1 MAAKAKQTA
10 VPGRVPGMALS
21 ILLAL
26 LACSCEKSLS
36 IGEPSSDDIVF
47 RSAVPAATLASAK
60 STKAS
65 VVTANDL
72 IDNGFRVSA
81 TCGPE
86 EAEVWTDVPFVREG
100 DVFKGGKWWPAVSAS
115 YHFYAANVPLRY
127 QEGRTTVA
135 ASAEEDVVCAYLPS
149 PVYKSTNTLSFQ
161 HIFASIGT
169 VTVVALDDYAIS
181 DVSVRLTPR
190 LSGIYDLAEGA
201 GRVDGTGWSSTVSG
215 DPVTVATSIGAHEN
229 DLWLVP
235 GAYSLDLEWTA
246 TKGDYAERFIGRS
259 VEVAIAA
266 GEVSQLRI
274 GLRGSGA
281 TDIAFDISV
290 ASRGLRT
297 IDIDDVLA
305 HTGVDLG
312 IRTEE
317 GRRLLF
323 ANENVGGEREVD
335 PGDFFAFGETSRQ
348 YDAVDGAMVGGAND
362 LTFSWSS
369 APYWV
374 SGSGT
379 SSRWSR
385 YTADK
390 DGYAATGLSD
400 GLSVL
405 LPEDDVAR
413 RQWGCNWRLPTREE
427 WRKLIDS
434 CSWEW
439 LDNYCGSGV
448 PGYVVRG
455 AGAAIFLPAAGYCE
469 KSYASPSTPTRY
481 YENLQGCYWSSS
493 VYERI
498 PAMAQS
504 LHFAED
510 AYLVGYDD
518 RCLGATVRAVCEVD

>member
-10 VPGRVPGMALS
+10 VPGGVPGMALS
-21 ILLAL
+21 ILLAF

-47 RSAVPAATLASAK
+47 RSAVPAAIV
-60 STKAS
+60 STKAD
-65 VVTANDL
+65 VVTANTL
-72 IDNGFRVSA
+72 IDSGFRVSA

-100 DVFKGGKWWPAVSAS
+100 DVFKGGKWWPAASAS
-115 YHFYAANVPLRY
+115 YHFYAANVPLHFD
-127 QEGRTTVA
+127 EGRTTVA

-215 DPVTVATSIGAHEN
+215 DPVTIATSIGAHEN

-266 GEVSQLRI
+266 GDVSQLRI

-305 HTGVDLG
+305 HSGVDLG

-323 ANENVGGEREVD
+323 ANENVGAERVVD

-413 RQWGCNWRLPTREE
+413 RQWGGNWRLPTCEE

-434 CSWEW
+434 CSWKW
-439 LDNYCGSGV
+439 VDNYCGSGV
-448 PGYVVRG
+448 PGYVVHG